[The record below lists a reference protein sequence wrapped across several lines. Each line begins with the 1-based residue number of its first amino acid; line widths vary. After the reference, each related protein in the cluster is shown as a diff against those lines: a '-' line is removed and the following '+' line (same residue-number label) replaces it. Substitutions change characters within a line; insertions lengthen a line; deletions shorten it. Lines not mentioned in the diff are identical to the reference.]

1 MSMLYTQPGK
11 KAEAAGLHPDS
22 MLALAYERRPWV
34 RDGLAVPTSYYFDI
48 LAQDGRT
55 VLNTVRNI
63 EVIVDIGNSEAKF
76 AAWDRSTA
84 VLITHG
90 TPTTLQS
97 LKSAIYSTS
106 TAAVWQ
112 QQFYDDAQAAIYH
125 RGQIG
130 QSRDDIPPQY
140 SDEVYVG
147 ANARENLVTGPT
159 DARFSQDEYLLFL
172 RICICD
178 IIEAAGHFQERP
190 DEVKNVGLCIGVRNE
205 ETAQGKG
212 LLPEVKKALDDL
224 LGPCTLIKTVGD
236 TRVVRRF
243 HVREYSHLP
252 QSWGAIYAL
261 DTDLMGNSHLV
272 DADAI
277 TGFDGGWF
285 DIHQIEG
292 VRVGNGMRVSG
303 QKITGGHDGFGGV
316 FLARD
321 LAVELRKPENFA
333 LLGEMSDSEARE
345 ALRTGTFRLGG
356 RALKGEDARRA
367 AKVISTFKGT
377 NGSKLVGTLASRHPK
392 LDSLFVWYGGLFITL
407 HDEIV
412 AKMTDL
418 KRPRDLYLTLP
429 YDDEVQL
436 PKFANV
442 IGLAGLFN
450 LKNRKRA
457 TR

>member
-1 MSMLYTQPGK
+1 MNMLYTQPGK
-11 KAEAAGLHPDS
+11 RAEAAGLHTDS
-22 MLALAYERRPWV
+22 MLAFAYERRPWV
-34 RDGLAVPTSYYFDI
+34 RDGLAVPTSYYYDI
-48 LAQDGRT
+48 LSADGRSI
-55 VLNTVRNI
+55 LNTVRNI
-63 EVIVDIGNSEAKF
+63 EVIADIGNNEAKF
-76 AAWDRSTA
+76 AAWERSTA
-84 VLITHG
+84 VLVTRG

-112 QQFYDDAQAAIYH
+112 QQYYDDAQAEIY
-125 RGQIG
+125 RRAQIDG
-130 QSRDDIPPQY
+130 RDSEIPSQF
-140 SDEVYVG
+140 SDEVYIG
-147 ANARENLVTGPT
+147 ANSRESLVTGPT
-159 DARFSQDEYLLFL
+159 DARFSQDEYLLFQ

-178 IIEAAGHFQERP
+178 ILEAAGYFQESP
-190 DEVKNVGLCIGVRNE
+190 NEVKNVGLCIGVRNE

-212 LLPEVKKALDDL
+212 LKPEVKTALDSL
-224 LGPCTLIKTVGD
+224 LGPCTLIKKVGD

-261 DTDLMGNSHLV
+261 DTDLMGNTHLV
-272 DADAI
+272 EADAI
-277 TGFDGGWF
+277 TGWDGGWF

-292 VRVGNGMRVSG
+292 VRVGDGMRVSG
-303 QKITGGHDGFGGV
+303 QKVTVGNDGFGGV

-321 LAVELRKPENFA
+321 LAVELRKAENFP
-333 LLGEMSDSEARE
+333 LLGEMSDAEARE
-345 ALRTGTFRLGG
+345 ALSKGTFKLGG
-356 RALKGEDARRA
+356 RKLKGEDAKKAER
-367 AKVISTFKGT
+367 VISSFKDTHGT
-377 NGSKLVGTLASRHPK
+377 KLVASLASRHPK
-392 LDSLFVWYGGLFITL
+392 LDSVFVWYGGLFISL
-407 HDEIV
+407 HDQVV

-418 KRPRDLYLTLP
+418 KRPRDLYLMLP

>member
-11 KAEAAGLHPDS
+11 RAEAAGLHPDS

-34 RDGLAVPTSYYFDI
+34 RDGLAVPTSYYFD
-48 LAQDGRT
+48 LPGADGTSRQ
-55 VLNTVRNI
+55 NTVRNI
-63 EVIVDIGNSEAKF
+63 EVIADIGNNEAKF

-84 VLITHG
+84 VLITRG

-112 QQFYDDAQAAIYH
+112 QQFYDDGQAETYR
-125 RGQIG
+125 RGQLNG
-130 QSRDDIPPQY
+130 SHGEMPAQY

-147 ANARENLVTGPT
+147 ADARESLVTGPT
-159 DARFSQDEYLLFL
+159 EARFSQDEYLLFQ

-178 IIEAAGHFQERP
+178 ILETAGYFQDYP

-205 ETAQGKG
+205 ETAQGTG
-212 LLPEVKKALDDL
+212 LRPEVKQALDAL

-243 HVREYSHLP
+243 HVREYAHLP

-261 DTDLMGNSHLV
+261 DTDIMGNSHLI

-303 QKITGGHDGFGGV
+303 QKIVGGNDGFGGV
-316 FLARD
+316 FMARD
-321 LAVELRKPENFA
+321 LAVELRKLENFPMV
-333 LLGEMSDSEARE
+333 GELSDAEARE
-345 ALRTGTFRLGG
+345 ALRTGTFRMGG
-356 RALKGEDARRA
+356 RALKAADAARA
-367 AKVISTFKGT
+367 ARVISTFKDT
-377 NGSKLVGTLASRHPK
+377 TGSKLIGTLASRHPR
-392 LDSLFVWYGGLFITL
+392 LDSVFVWYGGLFITL
-407 HDEIV
+407 HDQIV

-418 KRPRDLYLTLP
+418 KRSRDLYLTLP
-429 YDDEVQL
+429 YDEEVQL